1 MNGIA
6 LLHKLLVPWRTAITG
21 KRSADAILL
30 WVVAESIL
38 LDTAR
43 FARAMAGLSSRGL
56 SSLTS
61 LTTLLTPVVF
71 PYFVSVILGAALL
84 WFASRQK
91 IYFATALAAAP
102 LAYVP
107 HVFASIAFVLLE
119 IRATPFVRQ
128 SVSFGLCVPWLFIGM
143 QVARQAAIVSPGT
156 AKSDVIRFTQ
166 GPLRALGLP
175 VLAVLHLGLGLALFS
190 QARIVSAR
198 WQDLRPVGRG
208 DQLRSASLTP
218 VSPYATPQTLTF
230 PRSRKVVFDFWAT
243 WCPPCRAALPEWQQM
258 NTELGGIADFVSV
271 NQESE
276 QVPMVRDFLLA
287 HGYSFAAHHDD
298 TLSQRLQVEVL
309 PTMIVVGEDG
319 TIEQYWVGG
328 GSLPQVRAA
337 LAKGSEK

>member
-1 MNGIA
+1 MVVA
-6 LLHKLLVPWRTAITG
+6 LLQKLLVPWRTAITG

-43 FARAMAGLSSRGL
+43 FARAMAGLSSRGF

-107 HVFASIAFVLLE
+107 HVFASIAFVLFE
-119 IRATPFVRQ
+119 VRATPFVRQ
-128 SVSFGLCVPWLFIGM
+128 SVSFGLCVPWLFLGM
-143 QVARQAAIVSPGT
+143 QIARQAAVAAPETPTPG
-156 AKSDVIRFTQ
+156 VIKFTH

-175 VLAVLHLGLGLALFS
+175 TLAALHFGLILALFA

-208 DQLRSASLTP
+208 DLLRTASLTP
-218 VSPYATPQTLTF
+218 VTP
-230 PRSRKVVFDFWAT
+230 
-243 WCPPCRAALPEWQQM
+243 
-258 NTELGGIADFVSV
+258 
-271 NQESE
+271 
-276 QVPMVRDFLLA
+276 
-287 HGYSFAAHHDD
+287 
-298 TLSQRLQVEVL
+298 
-309 PTMIVVGEDG
+309 
-319 TIEQYWVGG
+319 
-328 GSLPQVRAA
+328 
-337 LAKGSEK
+337 

>member
-1 MNGIA
+1 MGVA
-6 LLHKLLVPWRTAITG
+6 LLHKLLVPWRTAIAG

-30 WVVAESIL
+30 WVVAESIV

-43 FARAMAGLSSRGL
+43 FARAMAGLSSRGF

-71 PYFVSVILGAALL
+71 PYFVAVILGAALL

-107 HVFASIAFVLLE
+107 HVFASIAFVLFE

-128 SVSFGLCVPWLFIGM
+128 SVSFGLCVPWLFLGM
-143 QVARQAAIVSPGT
+143 QIARQAAALDT
-156 AKSDVIRFTQ
+156 AKSNVIKFAQ

-175 VLAVLHLGLGLALFS
+175 VLAVLHLGLGLALFT
-190 QARIVSAR
+190 QANIVSER

-208 DQLRSASLTP
+208 DQLRTASLTP
-218 VSPYATPQTLTF
+218 VTPYAMPQTLTF

-271 NQESE
+271 NQESD

-287 HGYSFAAHHDD
+287 HGYLFAAHHDD

-309 PTMIVVGEDG
+309 PTMIIVGEDG

-328 GSLPQVRAA
+328 GSLRQVRAA
-337 LAKGSEK
+337 LSKDSDK